1 MSMDAIPLVRL
12 VFGVLGAI
20 ALSHLCGVARQAY
33 LTIGK
38 GQPVRPTMPSE
49 SHFSEFNED
58 CSDQLATIVDR
69 LERWFLSFQNL
80 GI

>member
-1 MSMDAIPLVRL
+1 
-12 VFGVLGAI
+12 
-20 ALSHLCGVARQAY
+20 
-33 LTIGK
+33 
-38 GQPVRPTMPSE
+38 MPGE
-49 SHFSEFNED
+49 PHFSDFNED